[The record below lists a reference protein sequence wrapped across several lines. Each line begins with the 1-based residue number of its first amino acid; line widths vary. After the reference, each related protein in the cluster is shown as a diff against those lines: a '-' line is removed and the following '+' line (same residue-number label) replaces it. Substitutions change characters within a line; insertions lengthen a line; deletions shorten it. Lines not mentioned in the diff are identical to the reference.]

1 MAGRHDGTPGSADF
15 APAEAAGGA
24 GCVPRVTVAVPSHNQ
39 GRFLDASLRSIFAEP
54 VEKEVMLADAGS
66 TDETSA
72 VIDRWRSRLTWWR
85 SAPDPGQ
92 AAAINEAI
100 ARGRAPFV
108 CWLGSDD
115 MYLPG
120 GLAAMLAAMDAD
132 STAAVVYGGAVL
144 IDERDRVIGRYR
156 VADFSPR
163 ALSRRS
169 IIAQVATLIRRE
181 AWQRVG
187 GLDEKL
193 CYSIDYDLWW
203 RLQRDGARFVRID
216 ADVAAMRL
224 HAGAKSISHAAQMY
238 TEGKSVVRRHLGS
251 LPLIWRLR
259 EPFSVGARREGSSL
273 AMVIRAWRR
282 WTMRA

>member
-1 MAGRHDGTPGSADF
+1 
-15 APAEAAGGA
+15 
-24 GCVPRVTVAVPSHNQ
+24 VAVPSHNQ

-144 IDERDRVIGRYR
+144 IDEQDRVIGRYR

-163 ALSRRS
+163 ALSTRS

-238 TEGKSVVRRHLGS
+238 RGE
-251 LPLIWRLR
+251 
-259 EPFSVGARREGSSL
+259 VGGSSASRL
-273 AMVIRAWRR
+273 AAADLASAGAILGRCQARGQQSRDGHPGLAALDDASLTWLSNFVCAGKCRPPPTPRACRSRR
-282 WTMRA
+282 IAA